1 MDVSARFRYGW
12 FDASEPSGSTMRKPS
27 FALTAAAMVVVLPF
41 LDSVAIAG
49 DCTGRVVGVRPIS
62 QYNHATGS
70 GYLAV
75 RTGPGGGYRQ
85 IGELYA
91 GDEVSVYDRSGNWYA
106 VTCMSG
112 RCVRPLWGQPSPSG
126 WAHRSYIR
134 AGGLC
139 P

>member
-1 MDVSARFRYGW
+1 
-12 FDASEPSGSTMRKPS
+12 MRK
-27 FALTAAAMVVVLPF
+27 FRLTTAAVMTATSVLF
-41 LDSVAIAG
+41 VAPAAVAG

-75 RTGPGGGYRQ
+75 RNGPGGSYRQ

-91 GDEVSVYDRSGNWYA
+91 GDEVSVHDRRGNWYA

-112 RCVRPLWGQPSPSG
+112 RCERPFWGQPTPSG

>member
-1 MDVSARFRYGW
+1 
-12 FDASEPSGSTMRKPS
+12 MRK
-27 FALTAAAMVVVLPF
+27 FRLATAAVMTATSVLF
-41 LDSVAIAG
+41 VAPAAVAG

-75 RTGPGGGYRQ
+75 RNGPGGSYRQ

-91 GDEVSVYDRSGNWYA
+91 GDEVSVHDRRGNWYA

-112 RCVRPLWGQPSPSG
+112 RCSIRRCPVFGKRFRCRDRVCDLPFCPSRRIFG
-126 WAHRSYIR
+126 F
-134 AGGLC
+134 AGS
-139 P
+139 

>member
-1 MDVSARFRYGW
+1 MFAPGFITDW
-12 FDASEPSGSTMRKPS
+12 LDASERSGSTMRKPS
-27 FALTAAAMVVVLPF
+27 LVLTAAAIAVALPF
-41 LDSVAIAG
+41 LDSAAHAG

-62 QYNHATGS
+62 QYDHAAGS

-75 RTGPGGGYRQ
+75 RTGPGGSYRQ
-85 IGELYA
+85 VGELYA

-112 RCVRPLWGQPSPSG
+112 RCLRPLWGQPSPSG

-134 AGGLC
+134 AGGVC

>member
-1 MDVSARFRYGW
+1 MIAAIV
-12 FDASEPSGSTMRKPS
+12 
-27 FALTAAAMVVVLPF
+27 AAALPF
-41 LDSVAIAG
+41 AGLDAYAG

-75 RTGPGGGYRQ
+75 RNGPGGSYRQ

-91 GDEVSVYDRSGNWYA
+91 GDEVSVYDRRGNWYA

-112 RCVRPLWGQPSPSG
+112 RCTQPLWGQPTPSG